1 MTAKPHLTIG
11 MPKSRL
17 GREIVVV
24 LFVKLAII
32 SLAAVFIFG
41 PDQRPRIDA
50 AKVAAHLIETPP
62 SAAANVTL
70 GIPQRKTP

>member
-1 MTAKPHLTIG
+1 MKLRPAIG
-11 MPKSRL
+11 MPKTRL

-41 PDQRPRIDA
+41 PNQRPRIDA
-50 AKVAAHLIETPP
+50 AKVAAHLTDPP
-62 SAAANVTL
+62 SSSAATVTL
-70 GIPQRKTP
+70 GPAQRKTP